1 MLFQLI
7 DSCRRDRKV
16 ISANKDMDFAP
27 VLSEEKCFLHGC
39 IPTANNKDVLSGE
52 ELPIT
57 CRTISD
63 TMPTEF
69 FFAGKSGKT
78 GMRTGCIDDTHRL
91 KISSIGMYHLCICSK
106 RQALYFCRQKFC
118 TEGFSLT
125 HHFSGQRFPVRLVNA
140 GVIHHFRCDRD
151 LSAHLLFF
159 DDKDMKTCSC
169 HINSGGEP
177 CRSSAYYNG
186 IISFFHD
193 AAPFYNFPTRSKDGF
208 SVFAPG
214 CHLAGQTSSPC
225 SYTN

>member
-7 DSCRRDRKV
+7 DGGRRDREV

-27 VLSEEKCFLHGC
+27 VLGEEKGFLHSG
-39 IPTANNKDVLSGE
+39 IPTANNKDILSGE

-91 KISSIGMYHLCICSK
+91 KISSIGMYHLRISGK
-106 RQALYFCRQKFC
+106 RQALYFGCQKFRAK
-118 TEGFSLT
+118 GFRLT
-125 HHFSGQRFPVRLVNA
+125 HHFTGQRFAVCLIDT
-140 GVIHHFRCDRD
+140 GIIHHFRGDRD

-177 CRSSAYYNG
+177 CRSSAYYYG
-186 IISFFHD
+186 IISFYHD
-193 AAPFYNFPTRSKDGF
+193 AAPFYNLPTRSKDGF
-208 SVFAPG
+208 SVLAPG